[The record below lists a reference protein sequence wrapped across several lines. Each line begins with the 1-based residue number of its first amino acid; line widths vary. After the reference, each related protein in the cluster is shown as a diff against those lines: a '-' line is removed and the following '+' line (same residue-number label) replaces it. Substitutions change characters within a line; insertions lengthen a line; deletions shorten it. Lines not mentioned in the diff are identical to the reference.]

1 MSDTDVMGRH
11 DIHRAVRA
19 AMAAVPRQ
27 RFVPDDLADEA
38 AEDRALPIGCGQTIS
53 QPYIV
58 GLMTTA
64 LDVRAGDRV
73 LEIGT
78 GSGYQAAVL
87 DQLGAT
93 VTSLEIVPEL
103 AERARLTLSEQGHD
117 VAVHVADGSAGWPD
131 GAPYD
136 GIVVTAAPET
146 VPEALLDQLA
156 PGGRLVVPVGRV
168 GAVQDLLLYTRRDD
182 GTVRRRNLAAVRF
195 VPFTGAAGGSGTPPL
210 R

>member
-1 MSDTDVMGRH
+1 MGRH
-11 DIHRAVRA
+11 EIHRAVRS

-27 RFVPDDLADEA
+27 RFVPDELADEA
-38 AEDRALPIGCGQTIS
+38 DEDRALPIGWGQTIS

-64 LDVRAGDRV
+64 LDVHAGDRV

-87 DQLGAT
+87 DELGAH
-93 VTSLEIVPEL
+93 VTSLEIIPEL
-103 AERARLTLSEQGHD
+103 AERARLVLSEQGRD

-146 VPEALLDQLA
+146 VPQALLDQLA
-156 PGGRLVVPVGRV
+156 PGGRLVVPVGAV
-168 GAVQDLLLYTRRDD
+168 GAVQDLLVFTTRHD

-195 VPFTGAAGGSGTPPL
+195 VPFTGQAGGSGTPPPH
-210 R
+210 